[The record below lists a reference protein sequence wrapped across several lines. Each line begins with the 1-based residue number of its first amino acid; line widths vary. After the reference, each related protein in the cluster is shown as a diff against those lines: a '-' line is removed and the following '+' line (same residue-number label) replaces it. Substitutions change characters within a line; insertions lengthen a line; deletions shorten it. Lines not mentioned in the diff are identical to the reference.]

1 MTVLLV
7 VLALIVVAA
16 LVLAVELLRPEP
28 VSEQGL
34 ADLNQALAPGR
45 DYEQMVRLF
54 EDRDYRPAGKPLAVE
69 QGPLMREY
77 LKKLRGDFI
86 TASAVCRL
94 LAPISQEPDSAPRL
108 FRRWLSFHR
117 LFVVVWVTTYG
128 GQSSLAVGQVQTLL
142 ATFCDLRQRAT
153 ALMQLDAGVGA
164 NSSRTA
170 RIRI

>member
-34 ADLNQALAPGR
+34 ADLNQALTPGR

-54 EDRDYRPAGKPLAVE
+54 EDRDYRPAESLQSVDH
-69 QGPLMREY
+69 GPLMREY

-86 TASAVCRL
+86 TALSVCRL
-94 LAPISQEPDSAPRL
+94 LAPISHQPDPAPRL
-108 FRRWLSFHR
+108 LRRWLSFHR
-117 LFVVVWVTTYG
+117 LFAVIWVKTYA
-128 GQSSLAVGQVQTLL
+128 GQSVHAVQQVQLLL
-142 ATFCDLRQRAT
+142 AMFCDLRQRAA
-153 ALMQLDAGVGA
+153 ALMQLDVGLRA
-164 NSSRTA
+164 NPTRTT